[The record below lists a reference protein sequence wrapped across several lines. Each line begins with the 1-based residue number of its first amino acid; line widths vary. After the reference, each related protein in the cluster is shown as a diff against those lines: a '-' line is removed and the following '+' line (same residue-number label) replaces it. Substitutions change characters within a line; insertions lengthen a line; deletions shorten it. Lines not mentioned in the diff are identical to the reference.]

1 MDHTPPAH
9 DSILPLITQLKN
21 IFQDK
26 DLCKRL
32 VTCQAAA
39 QKLLDSF
46 QLLLDRPE
54 LEPQFRRDL
63 IIATQRVSAN
73 SGLHPTCYTLEG
85 VDEIGQYP
93 EAGGSFADVYKGTFH
108 DQQVGIK
115 AIRLF
120 QRDQTQH
127 ALKKFWKE
135 AMLWGQLA
143 HPNVLTVYGL
153 FIFQN
158 RLSMVSPWMP
168 NGDIVN
174 YLKDNPRAPRAL
186 LAVDVGNG
194 LSYLHENGVIHG
206 DLKGP
211 NILVDNAGRARLADF
226 GISTVTDADIVAWT
240 SLSSSGSTG
249 GTVRWQA
256 PELIDAKDDVVSK
269 NSKESDV
276 WELILSVL
284 KLPTRLGRIG
294 G

>member
-1 MDHTPPAH
+1 MDRTPPTH
-9 DSILPLITQLKN
+9 DNILPLITQLKN

-26 DLCKRL
+26 ELCKRL

-46 QLLLDRPE
+46 QLLLDRSE

-127 ALKKFWKE
+127 ALKFLE
-135 AMLWGQLA
+135 
-143 HPNVLTVYGL
+143 
-153 FIFQN
+153 
-158 RLSMVSPWMP
+158 RS
-168 NGDIVN
+168 
-174 YLKDNPRAPRAL
+174 
-186 LAVDVGNG
+186 DVMGT
-194 LSYLHENGVIHG
+194 
-206 DLKGP
+206 
-211 NILVDNAGRARLADF
+211 
-226 GISTVTDADIVAWT
+226 TVTPERPYNLWTLHLPESAFDRLPMDAE
-240 SLSSSGSTG
+240 
-249 GTVRWQA
+249 RRHYQ
-256 PELIDAKDDVVSK
+256 
-269 NSKESDV
+269 
-276 WELILSVL
+276 
-284 KLPTRLGRIG
+284 LPTMPSWCSTDFTCTLRLVFTLVPLIYNIA
-294 G
+294 